1 MKKPQEAKWITYC
14 DDKRSF
20 VMHVENHVD
29 ARCDLMYGHLYLS
42 SGLSGRMVKPEKSLC
57 GVKSVQTR
65 LYL

>member
-1 MKKPQEAKWITYC
+1 
-14 DDKRSF
+14 
-20 VMHVENHVD
+20 MHVENHVD